1 MPEPQAERGCFQERL
16 LGGLGPVPLG
26 MSEHTF
32 IGNEAPGGPCVSGV
46 GSGRG
51 PPAGQPT
58 LPISEQTR
66 GSRSLDTWPL
76 REMAG
81 APFTFL
87 WTISLFP
94 EQQ

>member
-46 GSGRG
+46 GSGRD
-51 PPAGQPT
+51 PRQ
-58 LPISEQTR
+58 
-66 GSRSLDTWPL
+66 GSPHCPSQSR
-76 REMAG
+76 RE
-81 APFTFL
+81 APDP
-87 WTISLFP
+87 WTP
-94 EQQ
+94 GR